1 MTLYRKSK
9 NDRLDD
15 NINDKIGFNQDN
27 MNFTDKRKKLRIR
40 QTFKNRHLTDMMHF
54 TDKN

>member
-27 MNFTDKRKKLRIR
+27 MNFTDKRKK
-40 QTFKNRHLTDMMHF
+40 
-54 TDKN
+54 